1 MMLVR
6 RSRLSLLVALCLAVA
21 PVFAQNVPADSAAQA
36 QKFPS
41 DWTLGLSVV
50 STNALPG
57 LDVAARI
64 APRFDVRLGYFYF
77 DHKVKRRN
85 IALGQSAQ
93 LYNMDVTTRFSNI
106 TLLADFL
113 ATRNGKIRLTAG
125 VGYFFDNW
133 VSAYAETADSSQ
145 VYDVTLSPEE
155 VGHATAKVTFASKI
169 NPYIGLTFFR
179 VIPKRRWSCSVD
191 VGTFYKGK
199 PSVDIEGTG
208 LLSENDR
215 NEEPF
220 ERNINSRRWWPVLA
234 VRIGYK
240 L

>member
-1 MMLVR
+1 MMLAR
-6 RSRLSLLVALCLAVA
+6 PIRLSLLAVFCLAAA
-21 PVFAQNVPADSAAQA
+21 PLFAQNVPADSAAQA

-64 APRFDVRLGYFYF
+64 APRFDMRLGYFYF

-85 IALGQSAQ
+85 ISVGQSAQ
-93 LYNMDVTTRFSNI
+93 LYNMDVTTRFSNV

-113 ATRNGKIRLTAG
+113 ATCNGKIRLTAG

-133 VSAYAETADSSQ
+133 VSAFAETADSSS
-145 VYDVTLSPEE
+145 VNDVLLSPEE
-155 VGHATAKVTFASKI
+155 VGTATAKVTFASKI

-199 PSVDIEGTG
+199 PSVNIEGTG
-208 LLSENDR
+208 LLTENDR

-220 ERNINSRRWWPVLA
+220 QRNIDGRRWWPVLA